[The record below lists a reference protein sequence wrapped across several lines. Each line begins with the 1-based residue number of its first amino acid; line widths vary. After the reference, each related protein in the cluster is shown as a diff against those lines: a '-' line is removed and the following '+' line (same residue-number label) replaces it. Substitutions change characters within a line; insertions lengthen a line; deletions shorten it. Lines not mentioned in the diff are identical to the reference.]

1 MNGVLVEK
9 FSKYYVVISYRD
21 DSGKRKQKWIS
32 TGLDV
37 KGNKRKAEEFMKGA
51 VRKFEDE
58 FNYRNNPDSDIL
70 FADFLDDWL
79 ERSKPNLQKSSYGSY
94 QMQVKVIGGY
104 FRKKGIMLLDLKPID
119 IANYYKWL
127 QSEGKSIQVCEHHH
141 VNIRR
146 ALQTA
151 VKADLIPN
159 NPADKIDRP
168 RSPKHIAKFYNSKQ
182 LKTLFEK
189 TKESRFDYIYKIT
202 ALYGLRRSEMM
213 GLRWQSIDFENNVL
227 TLNHTVV
234 QTRIHGKS
242 VIVKKDSMKNQSS
255 LRSLPLLPIVK
266 KILLEE
272 KAKQEKNK
280 EQFGSLY
287 SKKDLEYVCVDELG
301 VLIRPDTVSGHFK
314 LILKKNKLPT
324 INFHELR
331 HSCASLLLEC
341 GVGMKDIQEWLGHS
355 TYTTTADIY
364 SHLNYTSKLNIAG
377 VLSDVFGGEK
387 LPQDNTQN
395 RNIAKILEGLVSESE
410 ENSDKSGLL
419 EKSEEEFLDEEDN
432 DGFIYEVKKQKTNR
446 KSDIEM

>member
-1 MNGVLVEK
+1 M
-9 FSKYYVVISYRD
+9 
-21 DSGKRKQKWIS
+21 
-32 TGLDV
+32 
-37 KGNKRKAEEFMKGA
+37 
-51 VRKFEDE
+51 
-58 FNYRNNPDSDIL
+58 
-70 FADFLDDWL
+70 
-79 ERSKPNLQKSSYGSY
+79 
-94 QMQVKVIGGY
+94 
-104 FRKKGIMLLDLKPID
+104 
-119 IANYYKWL
+119 
-127 QSEGKSIQVCEHHH
+127 
-141 VNIRR
+141 
-146 ALQTA
+146 
-151 VKADLIPN
+151 
-159 NPADKIDRP
+159 
-168 RSPKHIAKFYNSKQ
+168 
-182 LKTLFEK
+182 FEK

-202 ALYGLRRSEMM
+202 TLYGLRRNEMM

-419 EKSEEEFLDEEDN
+419 EKSEEEFLDEEVN
-432 DGFIYEVKKQKTNR
+432 DGFIYEVKKQKTKR